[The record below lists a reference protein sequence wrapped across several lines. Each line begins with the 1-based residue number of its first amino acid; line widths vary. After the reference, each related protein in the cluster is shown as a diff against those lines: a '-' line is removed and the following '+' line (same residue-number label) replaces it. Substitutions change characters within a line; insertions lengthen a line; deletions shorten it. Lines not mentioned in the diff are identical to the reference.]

1 MFSYDKSHHQVMTA
15 VPQAPDIRPYQRTP
29 WRGKVSHMTSTLN
42 DPARTET
49 GTTTVIAVEKLR
61 RSYGSGAKTYT
72 AVKDSSFH
80 VHRGEVYGLL
90 GTNGAG
96 KTSTLELIE
105 GLAEPTAGSVQIF
118 GLDPIQDRAQLRP
131 ELGIMLQSGGLP
143 SQLTVTETMK
153 MWHGTCS
160 TPRDIGQVLADVDL
174 SHRSDVKV
182 GALSGGEQRRLDL
195 ACALLGDPAVLFLDE
210 PTTGLDPES
219 RRNVWELLKQL
230 KQRGVTM
237 ILTTHYLEEAE
248 YLADRIAIMHR
259 GEIAVEGTLAE
270 LVASNGS
277 EIRFTLDANH
287 PPLPEMPGAS
297 TTRDGRE
304 ITITTSDLQGDT
316 HRVLN
321 WAAER
326 RVQLTAFAARPAS
339 LETVFLDIAGTE
351 AQAL

>member
-1 MFSYDKSHHQVMTA
+1 MRNTQIIPEQTTA
-15 VPQAPDIRPYQRTP
+15 
-29 WRGKVSHMTSTLN
+29 
-42 DPARTET
+42 
-49 GTTTVIAVEKLR
+49 TVIEVNDLSRTYGKGEK
-61 RSYGSGAKTYT
+61 AYT
-72 AVKDSSFH
+72 AVHESSFQ
-80 VHRGEVYGLL
+80 VRRGEVFGLL

-96 KTSTLELIE
+96 KTSTLEIME
-105 GLAEPTAGSVQIF
+105 GLVAPSSGTVHIN
-118 GLDPIQDRAQLRP
+118 GLDPVADRTTLRP

-143 SQLTVTETMK
+143 SQLSVQETMT
-153 MWHGTCS
+153 MWRGTCS
-160 TPRDIGQVLADVDL
+160 SPRPINEVLIDVDL
-174 SHRSDVKV
+174 THRADVKV
-182 GALSGGEQRRLDL
+182 GSLSGGEQRRLDL